1 MGDGAGGAGL
11 FVPRRD
17 VPEGEAQGDGVAG
30 EDGKHG
36 RPWCSSPENFTGNK
50 ETRGKQ

>member
-30 EDGKHG
+30 EDEEHG
-36 RPWCSSPENFTGNK
+36 RARRKNYRKNENER
-50 ETRGKQ
+50 ETIKR

>member
-30 EDGKHG
+30 EDEEHG
-36 RPWCSSPENFTGNK
+36 QPWCFSPKKRKMG
-50 ETRGKQ
+50 